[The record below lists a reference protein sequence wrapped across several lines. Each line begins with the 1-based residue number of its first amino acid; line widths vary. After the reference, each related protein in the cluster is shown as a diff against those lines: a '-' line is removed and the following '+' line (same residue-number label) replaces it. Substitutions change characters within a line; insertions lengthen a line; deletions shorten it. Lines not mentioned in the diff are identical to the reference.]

1 MIIEIALGI
10 VLGVILL
17 YLLPFFFALLLII
30 IPILLIIGV
39 VVFGISII
47 PNEWIQYVNSN
58 VPLEYLLFII
68 VFTITILTASVR
80 FFQSFNCE
88 GNPITLKQ
96 LSHDEIT
103 SKMKHFGFCIVFSV
117 PFGMTML
124 GDSML
129 DGLMWLKKL
138 VILSINKG
146 ACVYWS

>member
-17 YLLPFFFALLLII
+17 YLLPFFFALLLKI

-47 PNEWIQYVNSN
+47 PNERIQYVHSN
-58 VPLEYLLFII
+58 VPSEYLLIII

-80 FFQSFNCE
+80 FFQSFKE
-88 GNPITLKQ
+88 NPITLKQ

-103 SKMKHFGFCIVFSV
+103 SKIFHGFIFGQYFLIHEIC
-117 PFGMTML
+117 
-124 GDSML
+124 
-129 DGLMWLKKL
+129 GLNSLNNQ
-138 VILSINKG
+138 I
-146 ACVYWS
+146 